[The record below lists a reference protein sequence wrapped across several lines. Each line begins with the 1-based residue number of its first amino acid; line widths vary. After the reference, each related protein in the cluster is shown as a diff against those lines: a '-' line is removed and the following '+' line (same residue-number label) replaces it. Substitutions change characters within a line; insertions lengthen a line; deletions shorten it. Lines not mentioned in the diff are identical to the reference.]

1 MMKRCAVAVAILLAC
16 AGELAR
22 PVTVQAQAAS
32 PKMASHAECSH
43 LTMIHFPDVKIT
55 AAAAVAEG
63 ASTDAAQP
71 GSVVPGRIRAAHCRV
86 EGTIGTEIH
95 FRLLLPD
102 AWNHKFLMGGG
113 GGFVGTIDN
122 QAQTAVNLGFAT
134 VGTDTG
140 HRGGVT
146 DASWA
151 KDNLERQLNFGYL
164 AVHRTAEAAKAI
176 IHSYY
181 DAPSEKNYFSGCS
194 NGGRQAL
201 MEAQR
206 FPDDFD
212 GIVAGAP
219 AYDFVGVAAQF
230 VKDIQAAFP
239 DSKVNT
245 PLFTPA
251 TLKSVEAQI
260 LEKCDAID
268 GVKDGLMEDPR
279 KCTANVDAL
288 TGLTPPQRDALK
300 KIYGATGRDGS
311 VYTAQPVG
319 GEGDP
324 TGWPLWITGGGP
336 LTTPQGPSLRYGFG
350 TQFFK
355 YFVFDDPAWDYT
367 KYDVSAARKDGARA
381 ATFMS
386 ATDAKLDAFKAGNHR
401 LILWHGWSDPALTAL
416 ASAKYYE
423 QAEAGDPKIRDTF
436 RMFMMPG
443 VLHCGGGPGP
453 DSADWTSAIVDWVEK
468 GKAPDRI
475 VAKKLAADGSVTRSR
490 PVCPYP
496 QHAVYSGSGST
507 DDEKSF
513 SCNK

>member
-1 MMKRCAVAVAILLAC
+1 M
-16 AGELAR
+16 
-22 PVTVQAQAAS
+22 Q
-32 PKMASHAECSH
+32 HAECSH
-43 LTMIHFPDVKIT
+43 LTMIHFPDVKIAT
-55 AAAAVAEG
+55 ATAVAEG
-63 ASTDAAQP
+63 ASTDPASTGA
-71 GSVVPGRIRAAHCRV
+71 VVPNRVRAAHCRV
-86 EGTIGTEIH
+86 EGTIGSEIR

-102 AWNHKFLMGGG
+102 VWNHKFLMGGG
-113 GGFVGTIDN
+113 GGYVGTIDN
-122 QAQTAVNLGFAT
+122 QAQAAVNLGFAT

-140 HRGGVT
+140 HQGGVT

-176 IHSYY
+176 VNSYY
-181 DAPSEKNYFSGCS
+181 DAPSAKNYFSGCS

-212 GIVAGAP
+212 GLVAGAP
-219 AYDFVGVAAQF
+219 AYDFVGIAAQF

-239 DSKVNT
+239 DPKVNA

-251 TLKSVEAQI
+251 SLKSVEAQI
-260 LEKCDAID
+260 LAKCDALD

-279 KCTANVDAL
+279 KCVVDVDAL
-288 TGLTPPQRDALK
+288 ADLTPPQKDALK
-300 KIYGATGRDGS
+300 RIYAATGRDGS
-311 VYTAQPVG
+311 IYPAQPVG

-355 YFVFDDPAWDYT
+355 YLVFNDPSWDYS
-367 KYDVSAARKDGARA
+367 KYDVANTRKNAAMA
-381 ATFMS
+381 ATFMN
-386 ATDAKLDAFKAGNHR
+386 ATDVKLEGLKAKQHK

-416 ASAKYYE
+416 ASVKYYE
-423 QAEAGDPKIRDTF
+423 QAEAADPKIRESF
-436 RMFMMPG
+436 RMFMLPG

-453 DSADWTSAIVDWVEK
+453 DSADWTSAIVDWVEQ
-468 GKAPDRI
+468 GKAPERI
-475 VAKKLAADGSVTRSR
+475 VAKKMAADGTATRSR
-490 PVCPYP
+490 PLCAYP
-496 QHAVYSGSGST
+496 QHAVYSGSGSI

-513 SCNK
+513 VCK

>member
-1 MMKRCAVAVAILLAC
+1 MKKTLYVALIASCVGASPAIPA
-16 AGELAR
+16 
-22 PVTVQAQAAS
+22 AQATQ
-32 PKMASHAECSH
+32 HAECSH
-43 LTMIHFPDVKIT
+43 LTMIRFPDVKIT
-55 AAAAVAEG
+55 AATAVAEG
-63 ASTDAAQP
+63 ASTDPASTGA
-71 GSVVPGRIRAAHCRV
+71 VVPNRVRAAHCRV
-86 EGTIGTEIH
+86 EGTIGSEIH

-102 AWNHKFLMGGG
+102 TWNRKFLMGGG
-113 GGFVGTIDN
+113 GGYVGSIDN
-122 QAQTAVNLGFAT
+122 QAQSSVNLGFAT

-164 AVHRTAEAAKAI
+164 AVHRTAEVAKAI
-176 IHSYY
+176 INSYY
-181 DAPSEKNYFSGCS
+181 DAPSDKNYFSGCS

-219 AYDFVGVAAQF
+219 AYDFVGIAAQF
-230 VKDIQAAFP
+230 IKDIQAAFP

-251 TLKSVEAQI
+251 TLKSVETQI
-260 LEKCDAID
+260 LEKCDALD

-279 KCTANVDAL
+279 KCAVNVDTL
-288 TGLTPPQRDALK
+288 TGLTPQQRDALK
-300 KIYGATGRDGS
+300 KIYATTGS
-311 VYTAQPVG
+311 IYPAQPAG

-324 TGWPLWITGGGP
+324 AGWPLWITGGG
-336 LTTPQGPSLRYGFG
+336 LMTTPQGPSLRYGFG

-355 YFVFDDPAWDYT
+355 YFVFNDPSWDYT
-367 KYDVSAARKDGARA
+367 KYDVANTRKDAAMA
-381 ATFMS
+381 ATFMN
-386 ATDAKLDAFKAGNHR
+386 ATDAKLEGFKAKNRR

-423 QAEAGDPKIRDTF
+423 QAEMGDPKIRETF
-436 RMFMMPG
+436 RMFMLPG

-468 GKAPDRI
+468 GKAPERI
-475 VAKKLAADGSVTRSR
+475 VAKKMAADGSVTRSR
-490 PVCPYP
+490 PLCPYP

-507 DDEKSF
+507 DDEKNF
-513 SCNK
+513 VCK